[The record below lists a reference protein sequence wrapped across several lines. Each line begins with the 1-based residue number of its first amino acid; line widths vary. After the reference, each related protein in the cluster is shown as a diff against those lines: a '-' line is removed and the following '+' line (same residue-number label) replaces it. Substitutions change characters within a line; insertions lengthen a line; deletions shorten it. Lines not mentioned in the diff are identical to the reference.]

1 MGRDA
6 VTKAVVYVAPAA
18 VAAFIRRAG
27 AAAGVT
33 GDALDLFV
41 GGLLRSDL
49 RGIDSHGVY
58 RVPFYCRGFV
68 SGALNP
74 RPVLRRLRGRGA
86 TEVLDADNGLGV
98 VVGQLAMQRSVEL
111 ARTFGIG
118 MVGVTNSN
126 HAGMLAAHVLHASDA
141 GMIGWFVSNAPALMA
156 PWAGR
161 EALLSNSPFAW
172 AIPCRPQAIVL
183 DMACSSIAR
192 GRIRMAALRDEA
204 IPEGCAIDADGRPT
218 TNARLA
224 MDGLVLPAGGYKGYG
239 IALVNEILS
248 AVVPGATLS
257 MDVSRAFL
265 AADATEQDAWGIGHV
280 AVAIDPSAFQD
291 PDVFLGRVTGL
302 ADRIRQSSPAQGFDA
317 VLLPGDPEIAEQ
329 RRRESDGIPIA
340 QAVIEQL
347 AAFADELAI
356 EPIR

>member
-1 MGRDA
+1 MTGPV
-6 VTKAVVYVAPAA
+6 VTKPVARFAPAT
-18 VAAFIRRAG
+18 VDGFIRRAG

-33 GDALDLFV
+33 GEDLDLFV

-74 RPVLRRLRGRGA
+74 RPVLERLRGRGA
-86 TEVLDADNGLGV
+86 TEVLNADNGLGV
-98 VVGQLAMQRSVEL
+98 IVGQLAMRRSVEM

-126 HAGMLAAHVLHASDA
+126 HAGMLAAHVRHATDV

-156 PWAGR
+156 PWGGR
-161 EALLSNSPFAW
+161 EAILSNSPFAW
-172 AIPCRPQAIVL
+172 AIPCRPQPIVL

-192 GRIRMAALRDEA
+192 GRIRIAALRGED
-204 IPEGCAIDADGRPT
+204 IPEGCAIDSDGLPT
-218 TNARLA
+218 TNARQA
-224 MDGLVLPAGGYKGYG
+224 MGGLVLPAGGYKGYG

-248 AVVPGATLS
+248 AAIPGATLS

-280 AVAIDPSAFQD
+280 AVTIDPSAFQD
-291 PDVFLGRVTGL
+291 PDVFLDRVTGL
-302 ADRIRQSSPAQGFDA
+302 ADRIRQSSPAPGFDA

-329 RRRESDGIPIA
+329 QRRESEGIPIA
-340 QAVIEQL
+340 STVLDQL
-347 AAFADELAI
+347 AAFADEFAI
-356 EPIR
+356 DPIA